1 MLREYSMKWAGMYL
15 MGFALFL
22 AGVMLALWKLGVL
35 AIIGSF
41 WTGVIVLLLIGIGIM
56 VSVMNSNQRRVEI
69 DRI

>member
-1 MLREYSMKWAGMYL
+1 MKWAGMYL
-15 MGFALFL
+15 MGFALLL

-41 WTGVIVLLLIGIGIM
+41 WTGVIVLALIGIGIM

>member
-1 MLREYSMKWAGMYL
+1 MYL
-15 MGFALFL
+15 MGFALLL

-41 WTGVIVLLLIGIGIM
+41 WTGVILLALIGIGIM
-56 VSVMNSNQRRVEI
+56 VSVLNSNQRRVEI

>member
-1 MLREYSMKWAGMYL
+1 MKWAGMYL